1 MKGLYAKEEG
11 KYKQLSAIERGKIE
25 AYYNEGK
32 SISYIA
38 KQLGRSKSTISEEIK
53 RSKYNG
59 KYKAHI
65 AQKRAEKR
73 RAGSHK
79 HTKWREYSLLV
90 FIENCLKQ
98 KWSPEIIAEKW
109 KEKTGG
115 TFSHTSIYTLIKE
128 HRPEWIKYLVCK
140 GKKYKKLTHS
150 AGACKIPN
158 RVDISERDK
167 EIEERTRFG
176 DFEVDT
182 VLSSRKGKSC
192 IAVFAERKTRMYFL
206 QKMKDKTAEQMFLA
220 TMKALKNLPV
230 KTMTY
235 DNGTENV
242 YHEQVNNLLNCK
254 SYFCRPYCSG
264 DKGLIEN
271 RNKILRQF
279 LPKGTNF
286 DLISDVEIH
295 KIQDKINRRPMKA
308 LGWLSPVQCFNR
320 SFGLLV

>member
-1 MKGLYAKEEG
+1 MEEVYAKEAG
-11 KYKQLSAIERGKIE
+11 KYKQLNAIERGKIE

-38 KQLGRSKSTISEEIK
+38 KQLKRSKSTISEEIK

-65 AQKRAEKR
+65 AQNRADKR
-73 RAGSHK
+73 RSESHK
-79 HTKWREYSLLV
+79 HTKWRDHDLLI
-90 FIENCLKQ
+90 FIENRLKER
-98 KWSPEIIAEKW
+98 WSPEITSEMW
-109 KEKTGG
+109 EQKTGK
-115 TFSHTSIYTLIKE
+115 TFSHTSIYTLIEK
-128 HRPEWIKYLVCK
+128 HRPEWIKYLICK
-140 GKKYKKLTHS
+140 RKKRKKLTHS
-150 AGACKIPN
+150 ASVSKIPN
-158 RVDISERDK
+158 RVDISERAAEVEK
-167 EIEERTRFG
+167 RERFG

-182 VLSSRKGKSC
+182 VLSSREGKSC
-192 IAVFAERKTRMYFL
+192 IAVFVDRMTRMYFL
-206 QKMKDKTAEQMFLA
+206 QKMPDKTAEQMFLA
-220 TMKALKNLPV
+220 TMKALKGLPV

-242 YHEQVNNLLNCK
+242 YHERINNLLNCQ

-286 DLISDVEIH
+286 DLISDAEINR
-295 KIQDKINRRPMKA
+295 IQDKINRRPMKV
-308 LGWLSPVQCFNR
+308 LGWISPAQCFNQA
-320 SFGLLV
+320 FGLLV